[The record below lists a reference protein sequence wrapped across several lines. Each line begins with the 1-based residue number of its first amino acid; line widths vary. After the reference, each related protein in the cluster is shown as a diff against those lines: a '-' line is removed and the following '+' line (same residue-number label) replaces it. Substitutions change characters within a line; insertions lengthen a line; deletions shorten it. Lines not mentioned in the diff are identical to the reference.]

1 MADISRHPFRLSR
14 PERLAAPIVV
24 ASPHSGRAYAWE
36 WMADTVLDSRR
47 IRSSEDAYVD
57 LLLERVPRLGLPLI
71 AAEVPRAFVDLNR
84 SEEELD
90 PALVRDVPRGG
101 SNPRV
106 TSGLGVI
113 PRVVAQGRAI
123 YSGKIS
129 REEARRRIDTVWRPY
144 HDQLGALM
152 DEAAAAFGRAILL
165 DVHSMPHEAIENAAP
180 KGRAPEVVL
189 GDRFG
194 ASADGAISEAVETI
208 FADLGLRVA
217 RNAPFAGAYVA
228 QAYGDPAR
236 GRHVV
241 QVEID
246 RALYMDEDR
255 LRPSEDFETIRNLL
269 TDGIRRLA
277 AWSVSSERVAAE

>member
-1 MADISRHPFRLSR
+1 MSRDPFRLIR
-14 PERLAAPIVV
+14 PERATAPIVV

-36 WMADTVLDSRR
+36 WMSDTVLDSQR

-57 LLLERVPRLGLPLI
+57 LLLERVPHLGVPLL

-84 SEEELD
+84 AEEELD

-101 SNPRV
+101 TNPRV
-106 TSGLGVI
+106 SSGLGVI

-129 REEARRRIDTVWRPY
+129 REEARRRIETVWRPY
-144 HDQLGALM
+144 HAQLAQLM
-152 DEAAAAFGRAILL
+152 DEAAAGFGRAILL

-180 KGRAPEVVL
+180 KGRAPEIVL

-194 ASADGAISEAVETI
+194 ASADASVSDAVEGV
-208 FADLGLRVA
+208 FGGLGFRVA
-217 RNAPFAGAYVA
+217 RNAPFAGAHIA
-228 QAYGDPAR
+228 QAYGRPAD

-246 RALYMDEDR
+246 RALYMDETR
-255 LRPSEDFETIRNLL
+255 LRPSDDFESIRNLL
-269 TDGIRRLA
+269 TEAVRRVADWSVSGARLA
-277 AWSVSSERVAAE
+277 AE